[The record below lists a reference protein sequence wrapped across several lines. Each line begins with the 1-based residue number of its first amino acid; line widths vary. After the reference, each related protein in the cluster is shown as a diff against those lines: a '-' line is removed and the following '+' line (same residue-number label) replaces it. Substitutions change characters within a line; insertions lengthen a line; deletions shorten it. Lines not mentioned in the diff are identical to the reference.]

1 MLAGLAMAGLL
12 AVGLGTSSPAAERL
26 RPKVAVVDD
35 VYLPDA
41 LTIPKDTKVRF
52 RWSEAN
58 VNVHDV
64 ALEEGPARAN
74 PENFQSEARINDYRF
89 APRFTKRGTYRLICH
104 FHPDTMKMVVKVK
117 RAAS

>member
-1 MLAGLAMAGLL
+1 MLGGLAMAGLL
-12 AVGLGTSSPAAERL
+12 ALGLGTSSPAAERL
-26 RPKVAVVDD
+26 RPKVSVVDD

-52 RWSEAN
+52 RWSDAN

-64 ALEEGPARAN
+64 ALEEGPKKAD
-74 PENFQSEARINDYRF
+74 PDDFQSEARINDYRF
-89 APRFTKRGTYRLICH
+89 SPRFKKRGTYRLICH

-117 RAAS
+117 RAT